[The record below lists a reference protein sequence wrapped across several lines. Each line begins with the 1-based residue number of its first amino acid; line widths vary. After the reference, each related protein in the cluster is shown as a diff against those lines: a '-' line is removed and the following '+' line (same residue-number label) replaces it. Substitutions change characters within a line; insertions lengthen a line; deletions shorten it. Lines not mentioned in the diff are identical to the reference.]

1 MIYNYIQKTYGKAVR
16 AFPFFYF
23 ILFSLAAASQSTEI
37 GGGIGG
43 LSYTGDLNRGYDLLQ
58 SRPAATVFHRSN
70 MSDFVSFKV
79 GITAGKLIGSDD
91 KTNIDAFSNQR
102 KASFDM
108 FLLEASGVLE
118 YHFLDWRSE
127 RSLVRWT
134 PYVFGGLGVFFMSG
148 QQNKPEEYSNVQPVL
163 PFGVGFKYILNPKW
177 YLGLEGGARKTF
189 FDYLDNV
196 SEGNASIKNYQF
208 GSINDNDMYYYVGFT
223 INYSFYTIPC
233 PYPYK

>member
-1 MIYNYIQKTYGKAVR
+1 MTDHKTHNIFGKALS
-16 AFPFFYF
+16 AFPFFCF
-23 ILFSLAAASQSTEI
+23 IFFSFTASSQGTEI

-58 SRPAATVFHRSN
+58 NRAAATVFHRTN
-70 MSDFVSFKV
+70 LSDFFSFKV
-79 GITAGKLIGSDD
+79 GVTAGKLTGSDS
-91 KTNIDAFSNQR
+91 KGQIDVFSSQR
-102 KASFDM
+102 DASFDM
-108 FLLEASGVLE
+108 FLLETSGVLE

-127 RSLVRWT
+127 KSLVRWT
-134 PYVFGGLGVFFMSG
+134 PYVFGGVGIFFMSG
-148 QQNKPEEYSNVQPVL
+148 QQNKPEEYSNVQPVI

-196 SEGNASIKNYQF
+196 SETNTSIKNYQS
-208 GSINDNDMYYYVGFT
+208 GNINDNDMYYYVGFT

-233 PYPYK
+233 PFPYK

>member
-1 MIYNYIQKTYGKAVR
+1 MMYLYSRNLFGKALS
-16 AFPFFYF
+16 AFPFFCF
-23 ILFSLAAASQSTEI
+23 LLFSFFANGQSTEI

-58 SRPAATVFHRSN
+58 NRPAATVFHRTNLSN
-70 MSDFVSFKV
+70 VVSFRV
-79 GITAGKLIGSDD
+79 GITAGKLAGSDD
-91 KTNIDAFSNQR
+91 KGNVDVFSNQR
-102 KASFDM
+102 NATFDA
-108 FLLEASGVLE
+108 FIFEGSGVLE

-134 PYVFGGLGVFFMSG
+134 PYVFGGIGIFAMSG
-148 QQNKPEEYSNVQPVL
+148 HQNKPEEYSNVQPVL

-196 SEGNASIKNYQF
+196 SEGNVAIKNYQY
-208 GSINDNDMYYYVGFT
+208 GNTNDNDMYYFVGFT

-233 PYPYK
+233 PFPYK